1 MRVVQVPPKP
11 PGARRLARMDEACA
25 YGKFSRTTLWR
36 LIHRN
41 KVKAYRQ
48 SPRMTMIDL
57 DSIDTFQNNL
67 PELKHATANG

>member
-1 MRVVQVPPKP
+1 
-11 PGARRLARMDEACA
+11 MDEACA

-67 PELKHATANG
+67 PELKHAHG